1 MASTLK
7 RRRTMLISTLVLLL
21 TAVVYTVMRYDSYS
35 SGELS
40 IISIMVLVFS
50 ALLSEVVALR
60 QRLKQ
65 LEKRDP

>member
-1 MASTLK
+1 
-7 RRRTMLISTLVLLL
+7 MLISTLVLLL

-65 LEKRDP
+65 LENKESPKP

>member
-7 RRRTMLISTLVLLL
+7 RRRTMLISTLILLL

-40 IISIMVLVFS
+40 IIAIMVLVSS
-50 ALLSEVVALR
+50 ALLSEVAALR
-60 QRLKQ
+60 QRLKR

>member
-1 MASTLK
+1 
-7 RRRTMLISTLVLLL
+7 MLISTLVLLL

>member
-7 RRRTMLISTLVLLL
+7 RRYTMLLSTLVLLL